1 MTLITIT
8 RSRGHIV
15 RVKAEGHTG
24 YAESGYDI
32 VCAAVSAL
40 TEAAANGLR
49 EVAGIRV
56 KDTTR
61 DGYKEFSIG
70 EYNQSTDAIL
80 ETMALALKDI
90 ANQYPR
96 YLKTEDQTK

>member
-1 MTLITIT
+1 MGIST
-8 RSRGHIV
+8 
-15 RVKAEGHTG
+15 
-24 YAESGYDI
+24 